1 MGKTATTV
9 SASVT
14 YTASAGDTITRIY
27 ARNGN
32 ATLTSVEFGQNQNP
46 YSADAI
52 TSRVAT
58 IAIPA
63 GTYLEGPIVQFK
75 NNDPSNI
82 VLVYLDQK

>member
-1 MGKTATTV
+1 MAITATTV

-14 YTASAGDTITRIY
+14 YTASAGDTITKIY
-27 ARNGN
+27 APAA
-32 ATLTSVEFGQNQNP
+32 ATLASVEFGQNQNP
-46 YSADAI
+46 YNVNAI

-58 IAIPA
+58 IAVPA

>member
-9 SASVT
+9 SASLA
-14 YTASAGDTITRIY
+14 YTASAGDTITKIY
-27 ARNGN
+27 APAA
-32 ATLTSVEFGQNQNP
+32 ATLASVEFGQNQNP
-46 YSADAI
+46 YNVNAI

>member
-27 ARNGN
+27 ASNGN

-46 YSADAI
+46 YSADAV
-52 TSRVAT
+52 TSRVSD
-58 IAIPA
+58 IDIKS
-63 GTYLEGPIVQFK
+63 GVYLEGPIIQFK
-75 NNDPSNI
+75 NDDASNI